1 MLPLAISFF
10 TCQQISFLLDTW
22 KGDVTECDFP
32 RYMLFVVFF
41 PQLIAGPIVMQKETI
56 PQFKLPVFKNKL
68 VLNLAVGSTLFAI
81 GLFKKIVL
89 ADGIAPYA
97 NSVFNMAETT
107 SGVPFEAAWI
117 GALAYTFQLYFDFS
131 GYCDMALGL
140 ARLFGIRLPVNFN
153 SPYKATSISDFWRR
167 WHITL
172 GAWVRDYVY
181 FPLGGSRGSEL
192 RVSFNLMLTMLII
205 GLWHGA
211 NWLWV
216 IFGLMQGVATVIE
229 RTYELRSGGKPA
241 GSSRV
246 RVALRWLLLMQ
257 FHALTYVCIR
267 AQDMGEAKE
276 ILTVFGDERGWQDFP
291 WYVWPALFGGI
302 GIHFV
307 PKAFY
312 RRVHGVYLGMPTVL
326 AGVSAGAV
334 IGVAALL
341 LLGETPFIYFQF

>member
-1 MLPLAISFF
+1 MLYGFMV
-10 TCQQISFLLDTW
+10 QI
-22 KGDVTECDFP
+22 
-32 RYMLFVVFF
+32 Y
-41 PQLIAGPIVMQKETI
+41 
-56 PQFKLPVFKNKL
+56 
-68 VLNLAVGSTLFAI
+68 
-81 GLFKKIVL
+81 
-89 ADGIAPYA
+89 Y
-97 NSVFNMAETT
+97 
-107 SGVPFEAAWI
+107 
-117 GALAYTFQLYFDFS
+117 DFS
-131 GYCDMALGL
+131 GYSDIAIGS
-140 ARLFGIRLPVNFN
+140 ARLFGFDLPENFDLPYRTWSIR
-153 SPYKATSISDFWRR
+153 DFWRR

-192 RVSFNLMLTMLII
+192 RVSFNLMLTMHNL
-205 GLWHGA
+205 GLWLGA

-216 IFGLMQGVATVIE
+216 SFGLMQCVATVIE

-312 RRVHGVYLGMPTVL
+312 RRVHGGYLGMPTVL